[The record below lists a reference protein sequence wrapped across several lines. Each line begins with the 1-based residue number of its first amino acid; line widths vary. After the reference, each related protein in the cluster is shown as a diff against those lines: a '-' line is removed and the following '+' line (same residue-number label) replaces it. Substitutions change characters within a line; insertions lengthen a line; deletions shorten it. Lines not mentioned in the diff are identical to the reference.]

1 MNDKNIVFEMIIFRF
16 KCDIKRDRLKILDL
30 LTGHVCIHNL
40 LILYWGHWIKH
51 VQISLSIHQK
61 NSMLV

>member
-40 LILYWGHWIKH
+40 LILY
-51 VQISLSIHQK
+51 
-61 NSMLV
+61 